1 MSSVDRRGAAVDCDR
16 KSLRGLLEGRR
27 CEGRR
32 EGSGVGPGANDAS
45 FENLDIFDHRRP
57 SGRVDIERKGNAF
70 DAQSRGVRE
79 FTLLL
84 SPDAIDFDQP
94 VIVTVNGKPAY
105 QGVMKKDPAVLLK
118 WAARDAD
125 RQRLYGAELRVQVP

>member
-1 MSSVDRRGAAVDCDR
+1 VSSVDRRGAAVDCDR

-70 DAQSRGVRE
+70 
-79 FTLLL
+79 TLLL